1 LVEYS
6 SLQERLLEDR
16 TRQIEELESVW
27 CIHEWELCNAVKIDM
42 GAFGEVFKARWRDVD
57 VAVKRIK
64 ANATELNADAAA
76 EFQREIAFMRTLRH
90 ANLVL
95 FFGCGCGS
103 DGLPFI
109 VCEFVPRGTL
119 KRVLAD
125 PLIEILSERKLY
137 FVRGSCSFCILTRL
151 LILHFADRHLPR
163 HGIFTRKGPHAP
175 VYILGFNWFFPC
187 GFFPCF

>member
-1 LVEYS
+1 
-6 SLQERLLEDR
+6 
-16 TRQIEELESVW
+16 VW
-27 CIHEWELCNAVKIDM
+27 EIQEWELCNAVRIDM

-95 FFGCGCGS
+95 FFGCGRGS
-103 DGLPFI
+103 DGLPFL

-119 KRVLAD
+119 KHILAD
-125 PLIEILSERKLY
+125 SLIEIKSERKIY
-137 FVRGSCSFCILTRL
+137 FVRGTLLSCDMRWDF
-151 LILHFADRHLPR
+151 
-163 HGIFTRKGPHAP
+163 
-175 VYILGFNWFFPC
+175 
-187 GFFPCF
+187 